1 MATKTANVTAR
12 IQPNIKEQ
20 AEAILDRLGIPV
32 SVFIDMTYR
41 QVIMRDGVPFSLDI
55 PDKLVTRDSITQAEF
70 DTMMQ
75 TGLAQ
80 AKKND
85 SVSVDEAFSQLKSKI
100 QCMNEYEVRVTR
112 QALEQVKEIVHYISN
127 DLMAPDVA
135 DNLLDKMK
143 AEITN
148 LSSFPKKH
156 ALIDEEPWRTEG
168 VRKIVVKNFLI
179 YYWVDD
185 ENNRVQV
192 TAVIYSRRDQTK
204 QLSNMDME

>member
-1 MATKTANVTAR
+1 MKYSDRKYLCCKKQYMVAHYKKQEVHTMATKTANVTAR

-85 SVSVDEAFSQLKSKI
+85 SVSVDEAFNQLKS
-100 QCMNEYEVRVTR
+100 
-112 QALEQVKEIVHYISN
+112 EI
-127 DLMAPDVA
+127 
-135 DNLLDKMK
+135 
-143 AEITN
+143 
-148 LSSFPKKH
+148 
-156 ALIDEEPWRTEG
+156 
-168 VRKIVVKNFLI
+168 
-179 YYWVDD
+179 
-185 ENNRVQV
+185 
-192 TAVIYSRRDQTK
+192 
-204 QLSNMDME
+204 

>member
-55 PDKLVTRDSITQAEF
+55 PDKFATRDSITQAEF

-80 AKKND
+80 VKKND
-85 SVSVDEAFSQLKSKI
+85 SYL
-100 QCMNEYEVRVTR
+100 
-112 QALEQVKEIVHYISN
+112 
-127 DLMAPDVA
+127 LMR
-135 DNLLDKMK
+135 LL
-143 AEITN
+143 IN
-148 LSSFPKKH
+148 
-156 ALIDEEPWRTEG
+156 
-168 VRKIVVKNFLI
+168 
-179 YYWVDD
+179 
-185 ENNRVQV
+185 
-192 TAVIYSRRDQTK
+192 
-204 QLSNMDME
+204 

>member
-1 MATKTANVTAR
+1 MVAHYKKQEVHTMAIKTANVTAR

-85 SVSVDEAFSQLKSKI
+85 SVSVDEAFNQLKS
-100 QCMNEYEVRVTR
+100 
-112 QALEQVKEIVHYISN
+112 EI
-127 DLMAPDVA
+127 
-135 DNLLDKMK
+135 
-143 AEITN
+143 
-148 LSSFPKKH
+148 
-156 ALIDEEPWRTEG
+156 
-168 VRKIVVKNFLI
+168 
-179 YYWVDD
+179 
-185 ENNRVQV
+185 
-192 TAVIYSRRDQTK
+192 
-204 QLSNMDME
+204 